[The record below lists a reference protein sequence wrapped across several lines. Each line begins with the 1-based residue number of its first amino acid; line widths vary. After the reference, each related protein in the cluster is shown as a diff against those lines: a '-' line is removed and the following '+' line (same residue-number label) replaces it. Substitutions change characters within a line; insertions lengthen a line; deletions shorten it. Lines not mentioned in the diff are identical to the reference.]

1 MPNFPPVEEQLAYI
15 KKGAAEIIHERELR
29 ERLEQSLKTGKPMRV
44 KAGFD
49 PTAPDLHVGHTVL
62 IRKLKHFQELGHTV
76 IFLIGDFT
84 AMIGDP
90 TGRTVTRPP
99 LTRADIDR
107 NAETYKAQ
115 VFKILDSQKT
125 VVDFNSRWF
134 SPMSAEDF
142 IRLCAK
148 FTVSQMLEREEF
160 HKRFQE
166 EKPIAIHE
174 LLYSICQGYDSVA
187 LEADVEL
194 GGTDQKFNLHMGR
207 TLQKDYGQPS
217 QIILTMP
224 ILEGTDGVQKMSKSY
239 GNYIGISEPP
249 QEIYG
254 KVMSVSDALM
264 WRYYE
269 LLTDVK
275 VHDIDQMKAD
285 AAAGKQHPMELKK
298 ALARRIVQDFHGEQA
313 AKQADENWAKQFQKD
328 EVPENVETVEIKR
341 ATVSVDGD
349 MGSAAPFND
358 ADLEKFSNV
367 VSFQVIRID
376 KVLREAGLAAS
387 GSEAQRK
394 IKEGAVRIG
403 ETLVQDMMY
412 RFPIPVAML
421 TRVGRKMKRVKLVE

>member
-15 KKGAAEIIHERELR
+15 KKGASEIIHERELR
-29 ERLEQSLKTGKPMRV
+29 ERLENSLKTGKPLRV

-62 IRKLKHFQELGHTV
+62 IRKLKHFQDLGHTV

-84 AMIGDP
+84 GMIGDP
-90 TGRTVTRPP
+90 TGRSVTRPP

-134 SPMSAEDF
+134 SKMQVEDF
-142 IRLCAK
+142 IRVCAK

-160 HKRFQE
+160 NKRFHG

-174 LLYSICQGYDSVA
+174 LLYPIVQGYDSVA

-194 GGTDQKFNLHMGR
+194 GGTDQKFNLLMGR
-207 TLQKDYGQPS
+207 VLQKDFGQPS

-224 ILEGTDGVQKMSKSY
+224 LLEGTDGVQKMSKSY
-239 GNYIGISEPP
+239 GNYIGINEPP

-254 KVMSVSDALM
+254 KVMSISDELM

-275 VHDIDQMKAD
+275 VPEIEQMKSD
-285 AAAGKQHPMELKK
+285 AASGKQHPMQIKK
-298 ALARRIVQDFHGEQA
+298 ALARRIVQDFHGEEA
-313 AKQADENWAKQFQKD
+313 AKLADENWAKQFQKD
-328 EVPENVETVEIKR
+328 EVPE
-341 ATVSVDGD
+341 
-349 MGSAAPFND
+349 
-358 ADLEKFSNV
+358 DLEKISIKKSEVDWSHAGEFGGVVMDAPSLPTVRLDKLLVKCGFVASN
-367 VSFQVIRID
+367 
-376 KVLREAGLAAS
+376 
-387 GSEAQRK
+387 SEATRK
-394 IKEGAVRIG
+394 IKENAVRIG
-403 ETLVQDMMY
+403 SESKVATTNLMY
-412 RFPIPVAML
+412 VAGPL
-421 TRVGRKMKRVKLVE
+421 PWSVIVRVGKKIKLAVLNE